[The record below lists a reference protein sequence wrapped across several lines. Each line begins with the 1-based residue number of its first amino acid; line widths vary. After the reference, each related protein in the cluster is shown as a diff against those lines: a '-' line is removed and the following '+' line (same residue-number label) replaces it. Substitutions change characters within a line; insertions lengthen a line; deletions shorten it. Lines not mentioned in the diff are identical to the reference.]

1 MDKRYKISVVGI
13 GYVGLSNAILLAQR
27 NEVYAVDVVSEKV
40 ELINNKKSPIADK
53 EIEEYLM
60 REELSLYATQD
71 YECAYKDADFVLI
84 STPTDYDERCN
95 SFDTVSVETAISEV
109 LRYNHNA
116 TIVLKSTIPIGY
128 THEVQKMFGYK
139 NIIFSP
145 EFLREG
151 HALYDNFYPN
161 RIVIGGDYDN
171 PVLNERAHLF
181 ASLMTEGTRKKEVPV
196 LFTGCEEAE
205 AIKLFANTYLA
216 MRVSFFNELDTFA
229 EKKGFDS
236 RQIIEGIG
244 YDPRI
249 GMDYNNPSFGYGGY
263 CLPKDTRQLLA
274 DYEGIP
280 EKMIQAV
287 VESNDIRKEFVT
299 KQIWNMAHRL
309 SNGKKSP
316 TVGVYRLTM
325 KEGSDNFRQSS
336 ILDVINNLKAKGI
349 NIIIFEPMLE
359 GKAFGDNQ
367 IIFNLAE
374 FKEMSDVI
382 IANRRTYELKDVQD
396 KVYSRD
402 LFSRD

>member
-1 MDKRYKISVVGI
+1 MYYCKQNTFSCLIQRVMKKRNGETDKMKRCMGCMHEIDDGKVICPDCGYREGTLPSEAYYLETGTVLANRYIVGKVLGYGGFGITYI
-13 GYVGLSNAILLAQR
+13 GWDSQLKRIVAI
-27 NEVYAVDVVSEKV
+27 
-40 ELINNKKSPIADK
+40 K
-53 EIEEYLM
+53 EYFPS
-60 REELSLYATQD
+60 ELST
-71 YECAYKDADFVLI
+71 
-84 STPTDYDERCN
+84 RG
-95 SFDTVSVETAISEV
+95 
-109 LRYNHNA
+109 
-116 TIVLKSTIPIGY
+116 KS
-128 THEVQKMFGYK
+128 
-139 NIIFSP
+139 S
-145 EFLREG
+145 RS
-151 HALYDNFYPN
+151 LYDNLYPN

-196 LFTGCEEAE
+196 LFTRCEEAE

-263 CLPKDTRQLLA
+263 CLSKDTRQLLA

-287 VESNDIRKEFVT
+287 VESNGIRKEFVT